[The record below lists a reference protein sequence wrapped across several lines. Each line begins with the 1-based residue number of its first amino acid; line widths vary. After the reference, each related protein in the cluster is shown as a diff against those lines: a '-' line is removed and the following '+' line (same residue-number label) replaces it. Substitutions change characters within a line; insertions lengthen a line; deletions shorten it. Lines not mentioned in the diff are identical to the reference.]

1 MYIYI
6 YVYIYICTYISFSKV
21 LCDTIVGVLQTFPFK
36 HTLID
41 VYHINTYQMYLSPI
55 TLWRIISILILF
67 VLSTGENRVL
77 AYSLWGI

>member
-1 MYIYI
+1 M
-6 YVYIYICTYISFSKV
+6 
-21 LCDTIVGVLQTFPFK
+21 CDTIVGVLQTFPFK

-41 VYHINTYQMYLSPI
+41 VYHINIYQMYLSPI

-77 AYSLWGI
+77 AYSLWGIWLVLQGYLIHIDFSHGFT